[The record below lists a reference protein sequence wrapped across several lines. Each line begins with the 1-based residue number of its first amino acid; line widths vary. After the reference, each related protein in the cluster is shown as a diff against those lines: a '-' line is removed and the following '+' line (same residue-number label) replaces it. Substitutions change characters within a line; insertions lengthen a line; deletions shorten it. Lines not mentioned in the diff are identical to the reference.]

1 MHRFSPRA
9 SPPNTKRPRDHR
21 SCTNV
26 AQFHFQDSSTRASS
40 NTSLRSRTS
49 AIENARFTCH
59 RSQALISHAE
69 TSAGVRYSAR
79 HRRVGLDGMLQ
90 HSTSPPSPGLD
101 HERAEDSRRANDG
114 PLAES
119 SQRHRGASRRRF
131 PTPPYG
137 AAAERARVTER
148 VARVYQ
154 QRQAASAAV
163 SLRRIASLV
172 PTRPAALSSASPAA
186 VCCS

>member
-1 MHRFSPRA
+1 MCHRRHASNQSGKTGLRNGASILTPMAVNPTLMHGFSSRA

-21 SCTNV
+21 ACTNV
-26 AQFHFQDSSTRASS
+26 AQFHFQDSYTRASS

-69 TSAGVRYSAR
+69 TSTGIHHSDGRAARASTGGCSTRPRPRRQASPTSAPKTRAARY
-79 HRRVGLDGMLQ
+79 
-90 HSTSPPSPGLD
+90 
-101 HERAEDSRRANDG
+101 DG

-131 PTPPYG
+131 PTTPYG
-137 AAAERARVTER
+137 AAAERRE
-148 VARVYQ
+148 
-154 QRQAASAAV
+154 
-163 SLRRIASLV
+163 
-172 PTRPAALSSASPAA
+172 
-186 VCCS
+186 